1 MELTTGFNV
10 NPQPPKSPGE
20 RESVPTKKLPVALIK
35 SGTEVGDYRIE
46 EKIGQ
51 GAMGEVYRARQISL
65 DRVVALKLM
74 LKKDAGNDKTLIE
87 RFQREARTLSE
98 LDHPHIVKAVGTGEI
113 NGQLFLALEF
123 VDGRPLDAWLREL
136 GHFSVGDSLHITLVC
151 AWALQHAHD
160 RGCIHRDVKVDNVLV
175 TKDGRCKIADFGI
188 AKIAQADMAVTS
200 TGAALGTPDY
210 MSPEQC
216 VDPRNVT
223 TRTDI
228 YALGVMLYAMLT
240 GCLPFKAETL
250 VEVVK
255 LKHQGV
261 FKPAKSLNPDVPS
274 RVDLILNKMLCAD
287 PDHRY
292 ATCDEVIRDIAMTQR
307 HSASLSF
314 VGADRAV
321 VVFGPWNSIV
331 AGAAAKSASSG
342 DPQQKTP
349 LTPAPNPLKS
359 GDKLWY
365 AHFKNKL
372 GKAVVSKMIT
382 DELISALEKRLVPL
396 TAQIKS
402 APNAPFTSVADH
414 VEFHP
419 VLQRLGVKIVPKKT
433 ASPGPGGTPGKRR
446 RKKRLESLDLIGRI
460 VICLLAAYGLVRGLM
475 DLKSLW

>member
-1 MELTTGFNV
+1 MESTTEFTV
-10 NPQPPKSPGE
+10 PPPSEKSPRAD
-20 RESVPTKKLPVALIK
+20 REPPKKLPTALLK
-35 SGTEVGDYRIE
+35 SGTELGDYRIE

-74 LKKDAGNDKTLIE
+74 LSKDARKDVTLVE

-113 NGQLFLALEF
+113 NGQLFAALEYIN
-123 VDGRPLDAWLREL
+123 GRPLDAWLEEL
-136 GHFSVGDSLHITLVC
+136 GHFSVGDALHVTLVC

-160 RGCIHRDVKVDNVLV
+160 RGCIHRDVKAANVLV

-188 AKIAQADMAVTS
+188 AKVAQADMAVTS
-200 TGAALGTPDY
+200 TGASLGTPDY

-223 TRTDI
+223 ARTDI

-240 GCLPFKAETL
+240 GELPFKASTL

-255 LKHQGV
+255 MKQLGV

-274 RVDLILNKMLCAD
+274 RVDLILTKMLCAD

-292 ATCDEVIRDIAMTQR
+292 ATCDEVIHDIALTHR
-307 HSASLSF
+307 HSESLSF
-314 VGADRAV
+314 VGAAQAA
-321 VVFGPWNSIV
+321 VVFGPWNSII
-331 AGAAAKSASSG
+331 AEAASKNASSA
-342 DPQQKTP
+342 DPQQRASHTP
-349 LTPAPNPLKS
+349 SPAPIKS
-359 GDKLWY
+359 GDTLWY
-365 AHFKNKL
+365 VHHKNKL
-372 GKAVVSKMIT
+372 GKSVVSKMMT

-402 APNAPFTSVADH
+402 APNAPFTSIADH
-414 VEFHP
+414 AEFHP
-419 VLQRLGVKIVPKKT
+419 VLQRLGVKIVPRK
-433 ASPGPGGTPGKRR
+433 ASAPGQSGTPGKRR
-446 RKKRLESLDLIGRI
+446 RRKRPESVDLLGRI
-460 VICLLAAYGLVRGLM
+460 VLCLLAASTA
-475 DLKSLW
+475 SLNSC